1 MKLQGH
7 IQKKSVTSLAF
18 VTLLSMLL
26 TACVFGATAVKPTP
40 TPKHTPTPTP
50 TPTPTFTPTPT
61 PDPTPT
67 YPTVVPPNKVL
78 GIAEDTQ
85 KNFKSIPWVR
95 LGYA

>member
-1 MKLQGH
+1 MKVQGH
-7 IQKKSVTSLAF
+7 VQKKSVTILVF

-26 TACVFGATAVKPTP
+26 TACGFGATAVKPTP

-50 TPTPTFTPTPT
+50 TPTFTPTPT

-67 YPTVVPPNKVL
+67 YPAVVPSSKVL

-85 KNFKSIPWVR
+85 KYTPFN
-95 LGYA
+95 Y

>member
-1 MKLQGH
+1 MKVQGH
-7 IQKKSVTSLAF
+7 VQKKSVTILAF

-50 TPTPTFTPTPT
+50 TPTFSPTPT

-67 YPTVVPPNKVL
+67 YPTVIPPNKVL

-85 KNFKSIPWVR
+85 KF
-95 LGYA
+95 